1 MYYTSFQPWYVVA
14 LESIYCF
21 EVFQSLY
28 RSSQVCFGAMWR
40 LWSILELRIKET
52 HSCSQTSQSR
62 HADRVSINKHL
73 LSSIDSDA
81 RRRVNLFKVDL
92 SPKFHIITR
101 LPLTNFYLIFMCFA
115 IVLGNTHFLIFY
127 YSQQTVLFSGFGEM
141 IENSFKACLGTH

>member
-1 MYYTSFQPWYVVA
+1 
-14 LESIYCF
+14 
-21 EVFQSLY
+21 
-28 RSSQVCFGAMWR
+28 MWW
-40 LWSILELRIKET
+40 LWSILEIKVRRNLYMFIEPARVDIQ
-52 HSCSQTSQSR
+52 SQM
-62 HADRVSINKHL
+62 SIDKQL

-141 IENSFKACLGTH
+141 IENSFKACLGTHWFIKLILCILFILLLHSALLYPSCFLC